1 MIILCKNQQQY
12 PIINYY
18 KIMITFNKINFKMN
32 KYRLKHKKS
41 DNIMEFKILNLK
53 EANLFPK
60 IFRNHNHLSKVVDK
74 TNKGKQIQIFQAI
87 KSLQIV
93 Y

>member
-1 MIILCKNQQQY
+1 M
-12 PIINYY
+12 
-18 KIMITFNKINFKMN
+18 
-32 KYRLKHKKS
+32 KHKKS
-41 DNIMEFKILNLK
+41 DNIMEFKIFNLK

-60 IFRNHNHLSKVVDK
+60 IFRNHNHLSKVYKADK

>member
-1 MIILCKNQQQY
+1 
-12 PIINYY
+12 
-18 KIMITFNKINFKMN
+18 
-32 KYRLKHKKS
+32 
-41 DNIMEFKILNLK
+41 MEFKIFNLK

-60 IFRNHNHLSKVVDK
+60 IFRNHNHLSKVYKADK